1 MEYLIIILI
10 AYLLGSIPFGFL
22 LTRIFLKKDIR
33 EIGSG
38 NIGATNALRTGNKL
52 IGYSTL
58 TLDILK
64 AVLPIIYIKIYF
76 TDYIYI
82 ASLSTFLGHVF
93 PVWLKFKGGK
103 GVATYIGILFSINL
117 IYGFIFIVSWIIIF
131 LISKY
136 SSLSSIIASLM
147 IPIYLFLFDNNNS
160 IFFIIMFVL
169 IFYTHRE
176 NIKRLKN
183 NEESKT
189 KIYWF
194 DYQKVFSSLF
204 LSWILSL

>member
-1 MEYLIIILI
+1 MEFLTIGIISYLM
-10 AYLLGSIPFGFL
+10 GSIPFGFI
-22 LTRIFLKKDIR
+22 LTKIFLKKDIR

-58 TLDILK
+58 LLDVIKAILP
-64 AVLPIIYIKIYF
+64 VLYVKINHPEL
-76 TDYIYI
+76 IYI
-82 ASLSTFLGHVF
+82 ASLCAFLGHVF

-103 GVATYIGILFSINL
+103 GVAVYVGILFTINIL
-117 IYGFIFIVSWIIIF
+117 LGFIFCASWLLIF

-136 SSLSSIIASLM
+136 SSLSSLIGSLT
-147 IPIYLFLFDNNNS
+147 IPVY
-160 IFFIIMFVL
+160 IFFNDQMSNAFFFGIMFVL

-183 NEESKT
+183 KEESKT
-189 KIYWF
+189 KIY
-194 DYQKVFSSLF
+194 
-204 LSWILSL
+204 